1 MRLRAILAACL
12 LLAAAGGLHA
22 QGARDEVLR
31 QMTPQQ
37 RERLWQS
44 MTPQQRAEFWR
55 QLTPEQRQSIRQQ
68 TSPAQQE
75 AMRPRMIEE
84 RQRRMQQDGAPAGP
98 EGAAPTPEGQ
108 LVRPG
113 PGPRRWSLEERQRL
127 REQIL
132 ESARDLREGPPH
144 MRMEHR
150 KGRER

>member
-1 MRLRAILAACL
+1 MRLRAILAASL
-12 LLAAAGGLHA
+12 LLAVAGVHA
-22 QGARDEVLR
+22 QGARDEALR
-31 QMTPQQ
+31 QMTPEQ

-68 TSPAQQE
+68 MSPAQQE
-75 AMRPRMIEE
+75 AMRQRMIDE
-84 RQRRMQQDGAPAGP
+84 RQRRMQQGAAPAGP
-98 EGAAPTPEGQ
+98 EASAPAPEGP
-108 LVRPG
+108 LIRPG

-132 ESARDLREGPPH
+132 ESARDLREPPPQ